1 MRKIAICMGVNGEQR
16 ELLVEPGARLI
27 DVLRRDLGLT
37 GTKEGCGVGVC
48 GACTVLVDG
57 RAQNACLVPA
67 ASMDGHAVTTIEG
80 LSHGRE
86 LDPLQDAFLRHHA
99 VQCGFCS
106 PGLIM
111 SARALLDACP
121 HPTEE
126 QVREAIRGNL
136 CRCTGYV
143 QVLAAIREVAGLE
156 EPAPTDD
163 GIVRVPDDGADD
175 AGAPAHDPLRADAL
189 PEAAAAGAGA
199 GDPAAEAVVPE
210 PESALAAA
218 AGPDAPAGVVA

>member
-1 MRKIAICMGVNGEQR
+1 MRKVAIALTVNGEGH

-27 DVLRRDLGLT
+27 DVLRLDLGLT
-37 GTKEGCGVGVC
+37 GTKEGCGIGVC

-57 RAQNACLVPA
+57 RAENACLVPA
-67 ASMDGHAVTTIEG
+67 ASLDGHAVTTIEG
-80 LSHGRE
+80 LSRGGE

-121 HPTEE
+121 HPSEG

-143 QVLAAIREVAGLE
+143 QVLAAIREVAGLP
-156 EPAPTDD
+156 EPDHADD
-163 GIVRVPDDGADD
+163 GIVTVSDDGADEL
-175 AGAPAHDPLRADAL
+175 GEPAHDPLRADAL
-189 PEAAAAGAGA
+189 PHKAAREGAIA
-199 GDPAAEAVVPE
+199 
-210 PESALAAA
+210 
-218 AGPDAPAGVVA
+218 